1 MITRYW
7 TGSFFVSGQCLVH
20 THCFACWLL
29 LRSSLF
35 CVVNDN
41 DFVFFCLCLSL
52 RRSTEKAS
60 ILLRFWD
67 LMQPGVKDGMIPDFC
82 ILNCC
87 AAASYYRTALY
98 IWKHPSARLPSR
110 NTVSHCND
118 SVYTHTENVN
128 IICKTGCGQTAK
140 KAVKKAEKRPWHP
153 HEKRV
158 SDSRSFEYE
167 LPTRMWRNWQTRT
180 VQLLPLWCVTVF
192 TYIFSLYFLI

>member
-7 TGSFFVSGQCLVH
+7 TGRFFVSGQCLVH

-67 LMQPGVKDGMIPDFC
+67 LMQPGVTDGMIPDFC

-128 IICKTGCGQTAK
+128 IICKTGCGLDCKKRLKKTAK
-140 KAVKKAEKRPWHP
+140 KAEKGFDTHMKKEYHTLARSKTSCQRGYGGIGDAHG
-153 HEKRV
+153 
-158 SDSRSFEYE
+158 SD
-167 LPTRMWRNWQTRT
+167 T
-180 VQLLPLWCVTVF
+180 VTSVIAKQGVR
-192 TYIFSLYFLI
+192 

>member
-1 MITRYW
+1 MDW
-7 TGSFFVSGQCLVH
+7 QVFVSGQCLVH
-20 THCFACWLL
+20 THCFVCWLL

-67 LMQPGVKDGMIPDFC
+67 LMQPGVTDGMIPDFC

-110 NTVSHCND
+110 NTISHYND
-118 SVYTHTENVN
+118 SVYTPTENVN
-128 IICKTGCGQTAK
+128 IIDKKGCGLDCK
-140 KAVKKAEKRPWHP
+140 KGWKRLQKRQKSLKKRPWQP

-158 SDSRSFEYE
+158 SYSCLFPRRVANAEKSGTGRRAQFSYRYLSKKVGEKLLFE
-167 LPTRMWRNWQTRT
+167 P
-180 VQLLPLWCVTVF
+180 
-192 TYIFSLYFLI
+192 